1 MRGRGFSG
9 EEGAQFADGA
19 HQGRR
24 EHDGG
29 VLVDADLD
37 QALQVAQLQCEGVG
51 HHDVGGAAQ
60 GVGGQGL
67 AFGGDDFGTLFPF
80 GLGLAGHRPFHAVGQ
95 LDVLELDQGDHH
107 APLLGRHV
115 EDFADVDVDAV
126 GLGQRLVE
134 GVLPDHLAQGGLGDL
149 VDGRPDVFDGHHR
162 LDRVDDAVV
171 GDGGDV
177 DADVVAGD
185 DALGLDGHGDDAQA
199 DPVQDVD
206 DRDDDG
212 QAGLSDPD
220 DASEPEQDSLL
231 VLFDDLDGEG
241 EQQQRQHDD
250 NYHDPHIWHG
260 ASFPGASRGDADQH
274 HVAGCPR
281 RLDDGCWAS
290 SAPPWE
296 FHAERVRLVLDRV
309 RWDASASDG
318 PSATGVPSD
327 TSTLRLS
334 AGPSGDSDPS
344 DERTST
350 VPAAGRRSIARRG
363 GGAFGH
369 LLRGDVFDVGGDT
382 PSVSE
387 RVLELSGAIAVELVL
402 DGAQGSGAGVDC
414 PRKDVVD
421 ILDVDTYRD
430 RRAADGLRCPDAQV
444 RVLVRKHDQ
453 GGPDLELGVADRAVG
468 LGHSHP

>member
-67 AFGGDDFGTLFPF
+67 AFGGDDFGTLFP
-80 GLGLAGHRPFHAVGQ
+80 
-95 LDVLELDQGDHH
+95 LDLGDHH

-149 VDGRPDVFDGHHR
+149 VDRRPDVFDGHHR

-185 DALGLDGHGDDAQA
+185 DALGQDGHGDDAQA

-260 ASFPGASRGDADQH
+260 ASLP
-274 HVAGCPR
+274 
-281 RLDDGCWAS
+281 
-290 SAPPWE
+290 
-296 FHAERVRLVLDRV
+296 
-309 RWDASASDG
+309 
-318 PSATGVPSD
+318 
-327 TSTLRLS
+327 
-334 AGPSGDSDPS
+334 
-344 DERTST
+344 
-350 VPAAGRRSIARRG
+350 
-363 GGAFGH
+363 
-369 LLRGDVFDVGGDT
+369 
-382 PSVSE
+382 
-387 RVLELSGAIAVELVL
+387 
-402 DGAQGSGAGVDC
+402 
-414 PRKDVVD
+414 
-421 ILDVDTYRD
+421 
-430 RRAADGLRCPDAQV
+430 
-444 RVLVRKHDQ
+444 
-453 GGPDLELGVADRAVG
+453 GVAAA
-468 LGHSHP
+468 